1 MLHESSGAVRGL
13 MPLELKRRSAFDT
26 AAQQVARKK
35 VLRERSGTAGLTLD
49 DVGLTLA
56 ELMQWY
62 QNTFES
68 VEGSI
73 ATYAASLGFTSAR
86 QFLSEVM
93 LEYRLRHPADQQ
105 DPDPGRSR
113 GAWR

>member
-1 MLHESSGAVRGL
+1 VQE
-13 MPLELKRRSAFDT
+13 
-26 AAQQVARKK
+26 Q
-35 VLRERSGTAGLTLD
+35 SGTGGLTLE
-49 DVGLTLA
+49 DVRLTLA
-56 ELMQWY
+56 ELMEWY

-93 LEYRLRHPADQQ
+93 LEYRLRR
-105 DPDPGRSR
+105 PGSP
-113 GAWR
+113 GS